1 MAAPINPNPRPYK
14 SEKPWREALMLA
26 LNRYAEKG
34 KGKEGKRYLTV
45 IAEKCVHLAAEGDV
59 SAMKEIADRM
69 DGRAT
74 QQIQHAGSEGE
85 ALPTGLA
92 VVFVKAD
99 K

>member
-1 MAAPINPNPRPYK
+1 MPAPITPRPYK

-34 KGKEGKRYLTV
+34 KGKEGKKYLTV
-45 IAEKCVHLAAEGDV
+45 IAEKCVTLASEGDV

-69 DGRAT
+69 DGKAT
-74 QQIQHAGSEGE
+74 QQIQHAGAGGEGMP
-85 ALPTGLA
+85 AGLA
-92 VVFVKAD
+92 VVFVKAE